1 MKVKLNNSQY
11 QKLLNEVGGYDD
23 PNIGAQD
30 EEAMMKTLFEN
41 YMKFRDS
48 MDVFSSLVEGILVQ
62 DRLKHELGKVR
73 NDFVGPM
80 NDYSKIMVQLKSQM
94 NPFNEDDF

>member
-23 PNIGAQD
+23 FNIGAED
-30 EEAMMKTLFEN
+30 EEALMKLLLDN

-48 MDVFSSLVEGILVQ
+48 MNNLSTLIEGIYVQ
-62 DRLKHELGKVR
+62 DKLKQELGEIR
-73 NDFVGPM
+73 NDFVRPM
-80 NDYSKIMVQLKSQM
+80 NNFSKIMIQIKTQIDPSR
-94 NPFNEDDF
+94 EDD